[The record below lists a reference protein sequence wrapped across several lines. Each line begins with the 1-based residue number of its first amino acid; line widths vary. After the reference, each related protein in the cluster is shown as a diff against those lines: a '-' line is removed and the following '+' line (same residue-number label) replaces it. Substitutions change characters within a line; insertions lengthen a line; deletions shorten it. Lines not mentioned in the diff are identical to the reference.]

1 MSNNVQLTKEEIL
14 ATIKHSSI
22 PTVLVEGKNDIIF
35 YRRIEEDEFNGL
47 GLSMLPAG
55 NKDSVISIKNE
66 VDLWEG
72 NKLIAYIV
80 DRDTWINFGVPSDI
94 ENVIF
99 TKGYSIE
106 NDLIEDGNLCSLLY
120 KDELKIFNKERETFI
135 KWYALTLARNREGRK
150 QKDGEKDFCYQEHPN
165 KVLDDNNFL
174 EEQMK
179 LYEDEQFPINLF
191 NDINENW
198 YMKLR
203 GKSLLALLVRQ
214 LSRKERRVK
223 YSKLVLM
230 DLATSKKGKN
240 YMRIVS
246 ELKERFKV

>member
-1 MSNNVQLTKEEIL
+1 
-14 ATIKHSSI
+14 
-22 PTVLVEGKNDIIF
+22 
-35 YRRIEEDEFNGL
+35 
-47 GLSMLPAG
+47 MLPAG

-66 VDLWEG
+66 VDLWG
-72 NKLIAYIV
+72 NNKLIAYIV

-94 ENVIF
+94 DNIII

-120 KDELKIFNKERETFI
+120 KDELKTFNKERETFI
-135 KWYALTLARNREGRK
+135 RWYALTLARNREGRK
-150 QKDGEKDFCYQEHPN
+150 QKDGEKDFCYQENPN

-214 LSRKERRVK
+214 LSRKKRR
-223 YSKLVLM
+223 
-230 DLATSKKGKN
+230 
-240 YMRIVS
+240 
-246 ELKERFKV
+246 ELHENCL